1 MEALLCQ
8 SKKSEANIICERKAD
23 ILCAG
28 FYITLQS
35 KQASST
41 VQPWVGRWRT
51 NSFQIWIHA
60 GSAEG
65 AYISLLINC
74 LPRTAYRLP
83 SAKGDGE
90 PSLNWMLS
98 PQGYSTSWMKKCLG
112 LWLTNLKGR
121 LIPHPLIRCLLSGSI
136 PGEKGRSCHIP
147 SLHGRWSQC
156 RQPLSEA

>member
-1 MEALLCQ
+1 MCRIHSASRGRCAISPDRPTQGWTVGEYILLCKV
-8 SKKSEANIICERKAD
+8 SKLHPPSSLGLD
-23 ILCAG
+23 GDGQILSR
-28 FYITLQS
+28 FEYMQEVP
-35 KQASST
+35 Q
-41 VQPWVGRWRT
+41 
-51 NSFQIWIHA
+51 
-60 GSAEG
+60 G
-65 AYISLLINC
+65 AYISLFINC
-74 LPRTAYRLP
+74 LPCTAYRLS

-121 LIPHPLIRCLLSGSI
+121 LTPHPLIRFLLSGSI

-147 SLHGRWSQC
+147 SPHGRWSQC